1 MTSSSPFSITGQVYN
16 QLWVHFGLNFKIA
29 KSSFFKE
36 RKILCVLQ
44 ALEQLGGGGRCSQD
58 NRKWDK
64 VSQKEVY
71 NFWLAAL
78 GTWCHMS
85 RQEAAEPVTSVSVR
99 MSSQA
104 PVGAPKW
111 SSSSS
116 IPHKTHFSKAGELE
130 MSSHPPRQLHQG
142 SCPCLI
148 KSMQT
153 WLSTSINCLG
163 RAFHAGGKAPR
174 A

>member
-1 MTSSSPFSITGQVYN
+1 M
-16 QLWVHFGLNFKIA
+16 
-29 KSSFFKE
+29 
-36 RKILCVLQ
+36 CVLQ
-44 ALEQLGGGGRCSQD
+44 VLEQHGGGRHCSQA
-58 NRKWDK
+58 NQKWGK
-64 VSQKEVY
+64 VSQKEAY

-78 GTWCHMS
+78 GTRCHMS
-85 RQEAAEPVTSVSVR
+85 QRSQSHLSSVSVR

-104 PVGAPKW
+104 PAGAPKW

-116 IPHKTHFSKAGELE
+116 IPQKPHFSKAGELE

-148 KSMQT
+148 KSTQT

-163 RAFHAGGKAPR
+163 RTFHAGGKAPR
-174 A
+174 AEQWEARKGDDWSQVAYYSKSNQPFSSPGRK